1 MLTSTYSATWGLFN
15 DALDVGD
22 LAGAEALL
30 SGAGKFA
37 KTMKRLCLHSATGVH
52 GLVPKSEPRRA
63 VFKHDVPDR
72 AVDGELATHGASHL
86 RVATRA
92 DYLDEAAVEGGVVGD
107 DDSGHRE
114 QQVTS
119 FWLVT

>member
-30 SGAGKFA
+30 TGSGRFA

-52 GLVPKSEPRRA
+52 VHHGLVSKGPHFTTMCTYLHSC
-63 VFKHDVPDR
+63 VQSDSNSHKH
-72 AVDGELATHGASHL
+72 L
-86 RVATRA
+86 
-92 DYLDEAAVEGGVVGD
+92 
-107 DDSGHRE
+107 
-114 QQVTS
+114 QVC
-119 FWLVT
+119 